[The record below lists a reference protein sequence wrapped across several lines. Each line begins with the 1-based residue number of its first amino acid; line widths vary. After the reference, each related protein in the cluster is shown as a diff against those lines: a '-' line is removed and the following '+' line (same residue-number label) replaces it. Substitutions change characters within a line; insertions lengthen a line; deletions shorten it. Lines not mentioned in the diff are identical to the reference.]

1 MAERNINNDSS
12 DAESELFE
20 VEDTAVPSCKR
31 IKTTHVGAGK
41 YRSKFK
47 SEWGHMYPVKAVKND
62 LYSFH
67 CIPCMK
73 NIKCDHQGIT
83 DVKNH
88 CGTESHKKREKQMKS
103 QPSVSQLFHSQEP
116 KDAVT
121 KAEVIVTNFLIQHNL
136 PLATSDHLG
145 PLFRSVF
152 PDSDIAKKYS
162 CGRTKTCAIV
172 NKAMGPHCH
181 EYVVKHCLQHP
192 FSLGIDGSSDTDVE
206 KMNPMTVR
214 IFDINRSK
222 TVTTQFYDMCVTSGR
237 DASKAEQ
244 LFEVVQTKM
253 AKDEIPWSQAVS
265 LSVDNTNS
273 MIGAHNSFASRC
285 KAKNPDIY
293 VLGCPCHL
301 AHIAASNAN
310 DAFTEVAGI
319 NVEDLL
325 IDLYYWFDKST
336 KRKGV
341 LVEYMEFCDQEYGK
355 ILKHS
360 STRWLSLERCVERVI
375 KKYAGLKSYFL
386 SENFADARFQRLRK
400 AFENPVTEMVLFF
413 HHASI
418 PLFTSFNKLL
428 QSDEPCIHI
437 VHDSVVKLGKTLGN
451 RIIKTNIM
459 KESPLTGI
467 NLEDQSIYI
476 PVQSIHLG
484 GMTKFNLRKLLN
496 ERDITERTYNDL
508 FVAAQ
513 AYFKA
518 ALGYVLKKF
527 PLTDEV
533 LKHAKWINVQNRSDA
548 KWESVEFF
556 WAKFKSVSNLGDTGI
571 QIDAMYDEF
580 CDYQTLTDDDIGE
593 KAWSEAKVV
602 DGLVDGEEIFHHRVD
617 VLWWYIS
624 DMVVPGCS
632 KKRFCYLAKVAEPVL
647 ILHHSNAGEERLF
660 SMVRKNKTDSRSS
673 MKLDGTLSNLMSMKL
688 HYPETTTPCHKWNP
702 EEELLKNSKKATKVY
717 NLEHKNK

>member
-1 MAERNINNDSS
+1 
-12 DAESELFE
+12 
-20 VEDTAVPSCKR
+20 
-31 IKTTHVGAGK
+31 
-41 YRSKFK
+41 
-47 SEWGHMYPVKAVKND
+47 
-62 LYSFH
+62 
-67 CIPCMK
+67 
-73 NIKCDHQGIT
+73 
-83 DVKNH
+83 
-88 CGTESHKKREKQMKS
+88 
-103 QPSVSQLFHSQEP
+103 
-116 KDAVT
+116 
-121 KAEVIVTNFLIQHNL
+121 
-136 PLATSDHLG
+136 
-145 PLFRSVF
+145 
-152 PDSDIAKKYS
+152 
-162 CGRTKTCAIV
+162 
-172 NKAMGPHCH
+172 
-181 EYVVKHCLQHP
+181 
-192 FSLGIDGSSDTDVE
+192 
-206 KMNPMTVR
+206 
-214 IFDINRSK
+214 
-222 TVTTQFYDMCVTSGR
+222 
-237 DASKAEQ
+237 
-244 LFEVVQTKM
+244 M

-293 VLGCPCHL
+293 LLGCPCHL

-310 DAFTEVAGI
+310 DAFTEVQAGI

-341 LVEYMEFCDQEYGK
+341 LVEYMELCDQEYGN

-360 STRWLSLERCVERVI
+360 STRWLPLERVI

-400 AFENPVTEMVLFF
+400 AY
-413 HHASI
+413 
-418 PLFTSFNKLL
+418 
-428 QSDEPCIHI
+428 EPCIHN

-459 KESPLTGI
+459 KKESTLTGI

-496 ERDITERTYNDL
+496 EGDITERTYNDL

-533 LKHAKWINVQNRSDA
+533 LKHAKWINVQNRSEA

-556 WAKFKSVSNLGDTGI
+556 WAKFKSVSNLGDTDI
-571 QIDAMYDEF
+571 QIDAMYDEL

-593 KAWSEAKVV
+593 KAWSEAKIV
-602 DGLVDGEEIFHHRVD
+602 DGLVNGEEIFHHRVD

-660 SMVRKNKTDSRSS
+660 SMVRKNKTDRRSS
-673 MKLDGTLSNLMSMKL
+673 LKLDGTLSNLMSMKL

-702 EEELLKNSKKATKVY
+702 EEELLKNTKKATSVY
-717 NLEHKNK
+717 NREHKNK